1 MTNQARK
8 YLLNTVKEKNYGQMV
23 HHMLEIGVMDLH
35 MERVHFIMQM
45 GIITKEN
52 LFKIKLTALENI
64 AIKMDKLI
72 LAIGKTICSQV
83 MAERS

>member
-1 MTNQARK
+1 
-8 YLLNTVKEKNYGQMV
+8 
-23 HHMLEIGVMDLH
+23 MDLL
-35 MERVHFIMQM
+35 MERVHFVMQM

-64 AIKMDKLI
+64 AIKMGKLI
-72 LAIGKTICSQV
+72 LAIGKTIFSKV

>member
-1 MTNQARK
+1 
-8 YLLNTVKEKNYGQMV
+8 MV

-35 MERVHFIMQM
+35 MEKVHFIMQM

-64 AIKMDKLI
+64 AIKMDKFI
-72 LAIGKTICSQV
+72 LAIGKTICSQL